1 MAISPM
7 KKIALLF
14 TSEQVDAV
22 TELLQ
27 GLEIVEIQD
36 LKAQDSWIQAFSSQQ
51 VTSPQLSVNVYSDQE
66 NSKELVGDEV
76 LRHLENQQRHLEV
89 LRERLRVYLPI
100 PGVVERLRT
109 PPQAVTATELKSLGE
124 GERMV
129 RLSQEIQTKLTR
141 VKVIEDSL
149 EDNRDLMKL
158 LEPWRDLQFFPN
170 NLNEFQ
176 FLQAQVGTL
185 PRTADDQA
193 YKVLLAAEGLQ
204 VEELF
209 VTEKE
214 YGLLCLSQG
223 NPEDILKTAGFQ
235 VFDYDEPMLPG
246 EKLHQLASENQ
257 ELEAEKAALVDHLGT
272 YQEQL
277 GALQGQIDFL
287 LTQKSRQVSKTLMA
301 NTTHLTGLEGWI
313 EEERLPE
320 LQEALET
327 EFGSTV
333 FLTELTVA
341 DEEQAQ
347 IPIKLN
353 NTALV
358 EPFELLTEM
367 YALPKYYEKDPTP
380 ILAPFY
386 FTFFG
391 MMVADL
397 GYGLLITLSAF
408 LALKLFYLPKNTI
421 RFIKFFSI
429 LGIAV
434 SIWGLIYGSF
444 FGYDLPFHLISTR
457 TDVMMILIVSVVF
470 GLLTVISGLFLG
482 GLQKVKMKDYS
493 EAYHSG
499 FAWCLIL
506 IGLAMVAVGSLAQ
519 PYAVL
524 ATIGKW
530 LAILNAL
537 AILVVS
543 VVQSKS
549 LAGLGQGFFNLYN
562 ISSYVGDLVSF
573 TRLMALGLSGASI
586 GSAFNLIVGLFPGI
600 SKFTVGLVI
609 FIALHAINIFLSLL
623 SGYVHGARLMF
634 VEFFGKFYEGGG
646 QAFSPLKV
654 SEKYIVLKE
663 HQSSL
668 GDEAN
673 KRSF

>member
-1 MAISPM
+1 MAISSM

-14 TSEQVDAV
+14 ASEQVDDV

-27 GLEIVEIQD
+27 SLEIVEIQD
-36 LKAQDSWIQAFSSQQ
+36 LKAQDSWSQAFNSQQ
-51 VTSPQLSVNVYSDQE
+51 VMSPQLSVKAYQDQE
-66 NSKELVGDEV
+66 NPKELLGDEV

-89 LRERLRVYLPI
+89 LGERLRVYLPVQ
-100 PGVVERLRT
+100 GLVERLRT
-109 PPQAVTATELKSLGE
+109 PPQALTVAELKSLGE
-124 GERMV
+124 GEGMV
-129 RLSQEIQTKLTR
+129 RLGQEIQNHLNRIKL
-141 VKVIEDSL
+141 IEDTL
-149 EDNRDLMKL
+149 EDNRAVMKQ

-170 NLNEFQ
+170 NLKEFQ

-193 YKVLLAAEGLQ
+193 YQALLATEGMQ

-223 NPEDILKTAGFQ
+223 NQDEALKTAGFQ
-235 VFDYDEPMLPG
+235 VFTYDEPMLPG

-277 GALQGQIDFL
+277 GDLQGQIDFL
-287 LTQKSRQVSKTLMA
+287 LTQQSRQASKALMA

-313 EEERLPE
+313 EGERWSE
-320 LQEALET
+320 LQEALESR
-327 EFGSTV
+327 FGSAV
-333 FLTELTVA
+333 FLTELEVT

-347 IPIKLN
+347 IPIKLK

-397 GYGLLITLSAF
+397 GYGLLISLLAF

-421 RFIKFFSI
+421 RFLKFFSI

-506 IGLAMVAVGSLAQ
+506 IGLAMVAVGSLVQ
-519 PYAVL
+519 SYAVL
-524 ATIGKW
+524 ATVGKW
-530 LAILNAL
+530 LAISNAV

-543 VVQSKS
+543 VAQSKS

-609 FIALHAINIFLSLL
+609 FVLLHAINIFLSLL

-663 HQSSL
+663 QQSSL
-668 GDEAN
+668 GDEIN
-673 KRSF
+673 DRP

>member
-1 MAISPM
+1 MAISSM

-14 TSEQVDAV
+14 ASEQVDDV

-27 GLEIVEIQD
+27 SLEIVEIQD
-36 LKAQDSWIQAFSSQQ
+36 LKAQDSWSQAFNSQQ
-51 VTSPQLSVNVYSDQE
+51 VTSPQLSVKTYQDQE
-66 NSKELVGDEV
+66 NPKELLGDEV

-89 LRERLRVYLPI
+89 LGERLRVYLPVQ
-100 PGVVERLRT
+100 GVVERLRT
-109 PPQAVTATELKSLGE
+109 PPQALTVAELKSLGE
-124 GERMV
+124 GEGMV
-129 RLSQEIQTKLTR
+129 RLGQEIQNHLNRIKL
-141 VKVIEDSL
+141 IEDTL
-149 EDNRDLMKL
+149 EDNRAVMQQ

-170 NLNEFQ
+170 NLKEFQ

-193 YKVLLAAEGLQ
+193 YQALLATEGMQ

-223 NPEDILKTAGFQ
+223 NQDEALKTAGFQ
-235 VFDYDEPMLPG
+235 IFAYDEPMLPG
-246 EKLHQLASENQ
+246 EKLQQLASENQ
-257 ELEAEKAALVDHLGT
+257 ELEVEKAALVDHLGT

-277 GALQGQIDFL
+277 GDLQGQIDFL
-287 LTQKSRQVSKTLMA
+287 LTQQSRQSSKALMA

-313 EEERLPE
+313 EGERWSE
-320 LQEALET
+320 LQEALESR
-327 EFGSTV
+327 FGSAV
-333 FLTELTVA
+333 FLTELEVTA
-341 DEEQAQ
+341 EEQAQ
-347 IPIKLN
+347 IPIKLK

-397 GYGLLITLSAF
+397 GYGLLISLLAF

-421 RFIKFFSI
+421 RFLKFFSI

-506 IGLAMVAVGSLAQ
+506 IGLAMVAVGSLVQ

-524 ATIGKW
+524 ATVGKW
-530 LAILNAL
+530 LALSNAV

-543 VVQSKS
+543 VAQSKS

-609 FIALHAINIFLSLL
+609 FVLLHAINIFLSLL

-663 HQSSL
+663 QQSSL
-668 GDEAN
+668 GDEIN
-673 KRSF
+673 DRP